1 MCFYFL
7 LNVRIKVKKIF
18 YFELLFNYH
27 VIVRLIIK
35 WLPTIYVYR
44 ITRPILIFVYIGRIT
59 IQPIQ
64 DSVMSQ
70 DFRWHVTTKV
80 ELSSA
85 NLALP
90 IKHPKKS
97 QMWHLQEMIS
107 WWMLLHIKRNT
118 IIPSKQLMNKDII
131 VWWFS
136 IALVIGPQAAV
147 LMSGFSSGQ
156 YR

>member
-1 MCFYFL
+1 MRL
-7 LNVRIKVKKIF
+7 VGIKFKKIF
-18 YFELLFNYH
+18 YFELLLNYH

-59 IQPIQ
+59 IQPMQ
-64 DSVMSQ
+64 GSVMSQ
-70 DFRWHVTTKV
+70 DFRWHVTTKA

-90 IKHPKKS
+90 IKHQKNHKCDTCKR
-97 QMWHLQEMIS
+97 WYHES

-118 IIPSKQLMNKDII
+118 IIPNKQLMNKDII